1 MSWNRSNRKR
11 IRAERVRL
19 SQLLPVYQARVEAA
33 LERWLPGPDV
43 EPVNLHR
50 AMRYSVLGGGKR
62 VRPVLVYASGQ
73 TFGVPL
79 DALDGLAAAVE
90 MIHAYSLIHDDLPAM
105 DNDDL
110 RRGKPTCH
118 RAFDEATAIL
128 AGDALQA
135 LPFHVIA
142 HDPAIRVDPLRR
154 IRMIDTLAITSG
166 SLGMAGGQAIDLAA
180 VGRSLTHEQI
190 ENMHHH
196 KTGMLIRAS
205 VQLGALSCEAL
216 PQEQFDAVCEF
227 ARHIGLAF
235 QVQDDI
241 LDVEAD
247 TATLGKPQ
255 GSDML
260 KNKPTYP
267 GILGMEAAKR
277 IAIELHGE
285 AVQALDGLQRDTTLL
300 REIADYIV
308 CRNH

>member
-1 MSWNRSNRKR
+1 VTL
-11 IRAERVRL
+11 AET
-19 SQLLPVYQARVEAA
+19 LPVYQARVEAA
-33 LERWLPGPDV
+33 LDYWLPPAEI

-50 AMRYSVLGGGKR
+50 AMRYASLGGGKR
-62 VRPVLVYASGQ
+62 IRPVLLYACGQ

-79 DALDGLAAAVE
+79 QALDGLAAAVE

-118 RAFDEATAIL
+118 KAFDEATAIL
-128 AGDALQA
+128 AGDAIQA
-135 LPFHVIA
+135 LSFHVIA
-142 HDPAIRVDPLRR
+142 HDPAIMVGAELR
-154 IRMIDTLAITSG
+154 IKMIDTLAVTSG

-180 VGRSLTHEQI
+180 VGHSLTIEQL
-190 ENMHHH
+190 ENMHNH
-196 KTGMLIRAS
+196 KTGSLILAS
-205 VQLGALSCEAL
+205 VQLGALSAGSLE
-216 PQEQFDAVCEF
+216 PQQFNVMTDF

-267 GILGMEAAKR
+267 GVLGMAAAKKV
-277 IAIELHGE
+277 ALELHAR
-285 AVQALDGLQRDTTLL
+285 AVQTLDGLDRDTYLL
-300 REIADYIV
+300 RQIADYIV
-308 CRNH
+308 QRNN

>member
-1 MSWNRSNRKR
+1 MTLT
-11 IRAERVRL
+11 EV
-19 SQLLPVYQARVEAA
+19 LPVYQTRVEAA
-33 LERWLPGPDV
+33 LDRWLPGDYI
-43 EPVNLHR
+43 EPVKLHR
-50 AMRYSVLGGGKR
+50 AMRYAVLGGGKR
-62 VRPVLVYASGQ
+62 IRPVLLYACGQ

-128 AGDALQA
+128 AGDAIQA
-135 LPFHVIA
+135 LSFHVIA
-142 HDPAIRVDPLRR
+142 HDPAITVNAQRR
-154 IRMIDTLAITSG
+154 IRMIDTLAVNSG
-166 SLGMAGGQAIDLAA
+166 SLGMAGGQAIDLAS
-180 VGRSLTHEQI
+180 VGVRLSVAQL
-190 ENMHHH
+190 ENMHNH

-205 VQLGALSCEAL
+205 VQLGALSKDDL
-216 PQEQFDAVCEF
+216 PQDQFDVVSEF

-267 GILGMEAAKR
+267 GVLGMAASKR
-277 IAIELHGE
+277 VALELHAK
-285 AVQALDGLQRDTTLL
+285 AVQALDGLEQDATLL
-300 REIADYIV
+300 RQIADYIV
-308 CRNH
+308 RRTN